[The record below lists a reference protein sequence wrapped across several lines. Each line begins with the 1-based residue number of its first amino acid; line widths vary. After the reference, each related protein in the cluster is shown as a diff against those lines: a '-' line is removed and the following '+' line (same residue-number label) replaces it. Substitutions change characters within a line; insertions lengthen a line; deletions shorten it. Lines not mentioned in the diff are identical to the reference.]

1 MNFGIK
7 TSFIYLYH
15 AYINIIN
22 RTRLSYN
29 LFIIHLHEQPFMR
42 TSHRVNIFN
51 LNMNPVIL
59 GFDFGQALKEFLC
72 VRLEDLCRSSKWCWI
87 IFQWTTKMSRVFR
100 KAITWHCVKLNFFR
114 LLLIKKDKML
124 FWISTNWK
132 NVVYWFTINLLFM
145 SAT

>member
-22 RTRLSYN
+22 RTKLSYN
-29 LFIIHLHEQPFMR
+29 LFIIHLHEQPFIR
-42 TSHRVNIFN
+42 ISHRVNIFN

-87 IFQWTTKMSRVFR
+87 IFNEQQRCHEFSQGNNLALCQTQFLQVIVNKKGQNV
-100 KAITWHCVKLNFFR
+100 ILNFNK
-114 LLLIKKDKML
+114 LKKM
-124 FWISTNWK
+124 
-132 NVVYWFTINLLFM
+132 
-145 SAT
+145 